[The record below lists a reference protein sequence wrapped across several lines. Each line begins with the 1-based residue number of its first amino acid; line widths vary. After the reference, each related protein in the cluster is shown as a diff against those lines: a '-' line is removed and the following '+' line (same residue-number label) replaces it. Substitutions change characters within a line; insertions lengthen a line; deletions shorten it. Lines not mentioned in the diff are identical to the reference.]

1 MFGFFRKSYATL
13 MQYFGYNTMY
23 ETRYETYI
31 KSVYRNPSVALA
43 YNILKNA
50 YCNVEFKTFTIDKK
64 TKKIVPSES
73 TNAKLINK
81 SLNFPSKLTSR
92 LEFSEYMLFYYIF
105 GGRVLIEKRN
115 GFTSDDLLLYAP
127 NSYEIEYSKTNA
139 EIDKITIGGT
149 VDIVGRELEKYHIL
163 KCLDPNSIV
172 AGVGAGTSEL
182 EALAVLSDLV
192 NYILKHNI
200 SLLHNR
206 GSRGGFF
213 KSTSETKLTQAQKEE
228 LETKLK
234 AAIEGYQ
241 KAGKVHMLPNNVDFI
256 QTDITP
262 KELDWTNG
270 LMLAHKMIAGILGV
284 PYSLVSDEHSTY
296 NNSKEDKV
304 KLYKNTVIPIAKKHA
319 EYLTR
324 VFKDRLGDNEF
335 VWYDVSTIE
344 ELRGETLET
353 IKSLEGINYL
363 TINEKRNLTAELT
376 GIELKKYPNEN
387 ADKILINGMLTPLE
401 DLTVDIEG
409 NVDEN

>member
-1 MFGFFRKSYATL
+1 MFNIFKKSYATL

-31 KSVYRNPSVALA
+31 KSVYRNPSVALS

-64 TKKIVPSES
+64 TKKMIPSES
-73 TNAKLINK
+73 SDAKLINK

-92 LEFSEYMLFYYIF
+92 LEFAEYMLFYYIF

-115 GFTSDDLLLYAP
+115 GFTSDDLLLYSP
-127 NSYEIEYSKTNA
+127 NSYEIEYSKTTA
-139 EIDKITIGGT
+139 ELDKITIAGT
-149 VDIVGRELEKYHIL
+149 VDVVGRELEKYHLL
-163 KCLDPNSIV
+163 KCLDPTSVV

-206 GSRGGFF
+206 GNRAGFF
-213 KSTSETKLTQAQKEE
+213 KSTSQERLSPKEKAE
-228 LETKLK
+228 LEAKLK
-234 AAIEGYQ
+234 EAVEGY
-241 KAGKVHMLPNNVDFI
+241 KNAGKMGWLPNNVDYI
-256 QTDITP
+256 PTDTTP
-262 KELDWTNG
+262 KELDWTTG
-270 LMLAHKMIAGILGV
+270 LMLVHKMIAGILGV

-324 VFKDRLGDNEF
+324 VFKDRLGENEF
-335 VWYDVSTIE
+335 IWYDVSTIE
-344 ELRGETLET
+344 ELRGETLDT

-401 DLTVDIEG
+401 DLTTDIEG